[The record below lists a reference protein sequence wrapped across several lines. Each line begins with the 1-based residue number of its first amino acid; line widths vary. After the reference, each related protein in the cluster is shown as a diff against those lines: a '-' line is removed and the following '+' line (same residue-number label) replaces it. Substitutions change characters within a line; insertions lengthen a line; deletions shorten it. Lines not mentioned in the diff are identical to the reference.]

1 MRRQNSNGRL
11 KWILA
16 SASPRRR
23 EILRG
28 LGLRF
33 RVEPSNLK
41 EPERN
46 AAESPQDYVVRLAT
60 LKAREVGGRHKSGT
74 IIAADTVVVV
84 DGLILGKPA
93 AKKEARSMLLRL
105 SGRWHSVLTAIAVFE
120 CASGRTRAEYS
131 RSRVHFRPLEKTDV
145 DWYLS
150 TGEFADKAGAY
161 AVQGYASLFIDRID
175 GCYFNVVGFPVATFE
190 QTCRKLGIDLKT
202 QIDSK
207 SKQATNSTNCTKK
220 K

>member
-1 MRRQNSNGRL
+1 MGRQNSNRKL

-41 EPERN
+41 EPERK
-46 AAESPQDYVVRLAT
+46 AAESPEDYVVRLAT

-74 IIAADTVVVV
+74 IIAADTIVVI
-84 DGLILGKPA
+84 DNLILGKPT
-93 AKKEARSMLLRL
+93 AKKAARSMLLRL
-105 SGRWHSVLTAIAVFE
+105 SGRCHSVLTAIALFNCV
-120 CASGRTRAEYS
+120 SGRTRTEYS
-131 RSRVHFRPLEKTDV
+131 SSRVYFRPLEKGDV

-161 AVQGYASLFIDRID
+161 AVQGYASLFIERID

-190 QTCRKLGIDLKT
+190 RTCRKLGIDLKT
-202 QIDSK
+202 QIANNSRA
-207 SKQATNSTNCTKK
+207 ATNSAKK